1 MPESATE
8 DRLRI
13 RHDVVFAK
21 TGDGVLI
28 RHSGGGFLLRGNS
41 IYEWLTALSP
51 FLDGTRSENELVSDL
66 DESKAGMIHNLLDA
80 LRERNV
86 VSEVSGRVIGD
97 DDSLAPFRSQIA
109 YIDHYVGHGV
119 RRFERFR
126 SARIRVDGFERV
138 FCSTDWRVLSSRMTE
153 CRIPSSTS
161 ASSVPLTGMRHTWR
175 RPRSL

>member
-28 RHSGGGFLLRGNS
+28 RHSDGGFLLRGNS
-41 IYEWLTALSP
+41 IYEWLTILSP
-51 FLDGTRSENELVSDL
+51 YLDGSRSENELVSDL

-109 YIDHYVGHGV
+109 YIDHYVGDGV

-126 SARIRVDGFERV
+126 SARIRVDGQDSVSDSIRKG
-138 FCSTDWRVLSSRMTE
+138 LLLNGL
-153 CRIPSSTS
+153 SSTS